1 MKLHRENES
10 FPVEKKIKKDRKK
23 ALQKGEGMVI

>member
-10 FPVEKKIKKDRKK
+10 FPVEKKDLKKSKKVVDKRKR
-23 ALQKGEGMVI
+23 L